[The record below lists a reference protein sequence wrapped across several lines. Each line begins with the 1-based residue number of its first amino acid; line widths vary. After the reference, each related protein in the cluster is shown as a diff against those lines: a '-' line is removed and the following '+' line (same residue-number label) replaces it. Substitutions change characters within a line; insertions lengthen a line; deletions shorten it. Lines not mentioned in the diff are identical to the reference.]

1 MKVLLFLLFCMAAV
15 NCLQLTSHNEN
26 LKNSFYR
33 SHQGISY
40 YGRHYLNHRSK
51 EYVQQVKKDNLEK
64 IEAFNAKNK
73 EELEKADRDLVKGG
87 SSYVMGKTK
96 FLQFTSE

>member
-1 MKVLLFLLFCMAAV
+1 MKALLLLLFCMIAV
-15 NCLQLTSHNEN
+15 HCLQLTSHKEN

-40 YGRHYLNHRSK
+40 YGRHYLSHRSK
-51 EYVQQVKKDNLEK
+51 EYIQQVKQDNLQK

-73 EELEKADRDLVKGG
+73 EALEKADGDLVKGG
-87 SSYVMGKTK
+87 NSYVVGKTK